1 MSIVHFLTQK
11 AMRLVAK
18 IFRYIKRIKKGI
30 NYVPIYKN
38 SKEDV
43 FPYLK
48 KKVGD
53 FRISKGKKEE
63 ESFFYSICNVVQ
75 YTRNKRTGK
84 YQNDEE
90 LEKDLPGDLL
100 LRLDLVMKQL
110 I

>member
-1 MSIVHFLTQK
+1 
-11 AMRLVAK
+11 MRLVTK
-18 IFRYIKRIKKGI
+18 IFRSKKRIKKSI

-63 ESFFYSICNVVQ
+63 ESFFYLICNVVQ
-75 YTRNKRTGK
+75 YTRNKRTEK
-84 YQNDEE
+84 CKNDEE
-90 LEKDLPGDLL
+90 LEKDFSGDLL

>member
-1 MSIVHFLTQK
+1 MT
-11 AMRLVAK
+11 K
-18 IFRYIKRIKKGI
+18 IFRSIKRIKKSI

-43 FPYLK
+43 FQYLK

-75 YTRNKRTGK
+75 YTRNKRTK
-84 YQNDEE
+84 KCKNDEE
-90 LEKDLPGDLL
+90 LEKDFSGDLL

>member
-1 MSIVHFLTQK
+1 
-11 AMRLVAK
+11 MRLLTN
-18 IFRYIKRIKKGI
+18 IFRSIKRIKKSI

>member
-1 MSIVHFLTQK
+1 MT
-11 AMRLVAK
+11 K
-18 IFRYIKRIKKGI
+18 IFRSIKRIKKSI

-43 FPYLK
+43 FPYLT

-75 YTRNKRTGK
+75 YTRNKRK
-84 YQNDEE
+84 EKCKNDEE
-90 LEKDLPGDLL
+90 LEKDFSGDLL

>member
-1 MSIVHFLTQK
+1 MT
-11 AMRLVAK
+11 K
-18 IFRYIKRIKKGI
+18 IFRSINRIKKSI

-43 FPYLK
+43 FAYLK